1 MLISLATAAAVT
13 GCTKPQTPAEAIGYY
28 LRPNGTRDVSRV
40 VFIEFAKDNEN
51 PRIAEEATNAMLQ
64 AIQNKKL
71 FHIEVIKRT
80 DAVCQDLNLSK
91 SHAYTFD
98 ELAAMSKTLKCDA
111 ILIGR
116 VDRFQPYPRM
126 MIGLYMQLLD
136 LRQGSLVW
144 AVDHVW
150 DTTDKRTE
158 ERIQKY
164 FGKIIKDR
172 YEPVD
177 WELAIMSPRAFL
189 KYVAYEAAETLVP
202 PPPTEKVK

>member
-1 MLISLATAAAVT
+1 MLAGLAAATAVT

-28 LRPNGTRDVSRV
+28 LRPDGTQNINRV
-40 VFIEFAKDNEN
+40 VFVEFARDNEN
-51 PRIAEEATNAMLQ
+51 PRIADEATNAMLQ

-80 DAVCQDLNLSK
+80 NPACQDLNLNK
-91 SHAYTFD
+91 SQAYTLE

-111 ILIGR
+111 ILLGR

-136 LRQGSLVW
+136 LKQGNLVW

-150 DTTDKRTE
+150 DTTDKQTE
-158 ERIQKY
+158 ERIKKY
-164 FGKIIKDR
+164 FGEVIKDR
-172 YEPVD
+172 YEPID

-189 KYVAYEAAETLVP
+189 KYVAYEAAATLVP
-202 PPPTEKVK
+202 PPAEKQVK